1 MFAPFLI
8 LIIVLLI
15 PVAIFYAPR
24 FIKLEKPNHARI
36 GVGAVLVVFLLLA
49 MSVRIVGAGEILLVK
64 EWGRAVG
71 VKGPGLNFVIP
82 VINTTES
89 YETRTRQI
97 NMTFQAYSLDAQTM
111 DIEFAVQYAIDPTK
125 VVQIATTYGTQH
137 MLEIKIARIIEERAK
152 VVFASR
158 SAMRI
163 IETREALSAQ
173 LLQAMMPLND
183 EYFINISVAVASD
196 ISFSYAFETAVE
208 NKMLAEQAKLQAE
221 YDKERAIIKAEE
233 QLEVAKREAEAAI
246 AKAGGD
252 AEALT
257 IMQDAWS
264 ILSQPVKDAMLRQQF
279 YEKWDGKLP
288 NVLSD
293 GALIYSI
300 GNDPM
305 ESR

>member
-1 MFAPFLI
+1 MLTLI
-8 LIIVLLI
+8 FFVLGILSL
-15 PVAIFYAPR
+15 VAVFGAPR
-24 FIKLEKPNHARI
+24 FINPEKPNNVRI
-36 GVGAVLVVFLLLA
+36 GFGALALVFLLLT

-71 VKGPGLNFVIP
+71 TKGPGLNFVIP

-97 NMTFQAYSLDAQTM
+97 NMSFQAYSLDAQTM
-111 DIEFAVQYAIDPTK
+111 DIVFAVQYAVDPTR
-125 VVQIATTYGTQH
+125 VVQIATTYGTQE

-173 LLQAMMPLND
+173 LLQAMMPLNE
-183 EYFINISVAVASD
+183 EYFINISVSVASD
-196 ISFSYAFETAVE
+196 ISFSDAFETAVE

-233 QLEVAKREAEAAI
+233 QLEVARREAEAAI

-252 AEALT
+252 AEALM

-264 ILSQPVKDAMLRQQF
+264 VLAQPVKDAMLRQQF

-288 NVLSD
+288 HVLSD
-293 GALIYSI
+293 GTLIYSI

-305 ESR
+305 EER

>member
-1 MFAPFLI
+1 MFSLVLI
-8 LIIVLLI
+8 IMIVLLL
-15 PVAIFYAPR
+15 VAAIYYAPR
-24 FIKLEKPNHARI
+24 LIKLENPNHARI
-36 GVGAVLVVFLLLA
+36 GAGVLVLVLLLLA
-49 MSVRIVGAGEILLVK
+49 TSVRIVGAGEILLVK

-71 VKGPGLNFVIP
+71 TKGPGLNFIIP

-97 NMTFQAYSLDAQTM
+97 NMSFQAYSLDAQTM
-111 DIEFAVQYAIDPTK
+111 DIVFAVQYAIDPTR
-125 VVQIATTYGTQH
+125 VVQIATTYGTQD
-137 MLEIKIARIIEERAK
+137 MLETKITRIIEERAK

-158 SAMRI
+158 SAMMI
-163 IETREALSAQ
+163 IETREALSQQ
-173 LLQAMMPLND
+173 LLTAMAPLNE
-183 EYFINISVAVASD
+183 EYFISISVAVASD
-196 ISFSYAFETAVE
+196 ISFSDAFETAVE

-264 ILSQPVKDAMLRQQF
+264 VLAPDVKDAMLRQQF
-279 YEKWDGKLP
+279 YEKWDGTLP
-288 NVLSD
+288 QVMSD
-293 GALIYSI
+293 GGLIYNI
-300 GNDPM
+300 GNAPLD
-305 ESR
+305 R